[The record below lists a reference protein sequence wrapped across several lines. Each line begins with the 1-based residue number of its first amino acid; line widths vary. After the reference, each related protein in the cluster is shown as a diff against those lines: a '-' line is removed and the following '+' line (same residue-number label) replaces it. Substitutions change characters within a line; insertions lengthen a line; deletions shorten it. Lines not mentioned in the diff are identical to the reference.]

1 MADLT
6 KIYRLIW
13 DASTLYI
20 QNDYDRDYT
29 GSITSIITA
38 GDTDFYDSDVY
49 QDILD
54 KITQEGLQI
63 DPSLNL

>member
-6 KIYRLIW
+6 RKYRLIW
-13 DASTLYI
+13 DISTLYI
-20 QNDYDRDYT
+20 QNDYEMDYS
-29 GSITSIITA
+29 GSATKIINS
-38 GDTDFYDSDVY
+38 GNIDFYESDIY

-63 DPSLNL
+63 DPSLN

>member
-1 MADLT
+1 MP
-6 KIYRLIW
+6 ICSFRLIW
-13 DASTLYI
+13 EIETGYI
-20 QNDYDRDYT
+20 QGQYDLDFT
-29 GSITSIITA
+29 GSITKIINA
-38 GDTDFYDSDVY
+38 GDLAFLESDVY